1 MKRVLEDPYYYLA
14 NFETA
19 LEWVRARSADLLDAA
34 ELRFISEFP
43 TLPRASRALLARMV
57 MRKGTLFRSD
67 KLRYAEI
74 GCPEAAAAALLER
87 GWIDAAPLL
96 ALEQLFGLY
105 SKAEL
110 AQMSGLHGK
119 TEPAQTSGP
128 HDKAEPAQTF
138 SGPAASACRK
148 AEWLAALLPGRE
160 RPQALSA
167 WHPQAA
173 GRVYELL
180 IMPLCERV
188 RLMFFGNLRQ
198 DWTEFVLADLG
209 MYRYEKVD
217 FAPSAR
223 AFQRRA
229 DVDDYLFLHR
239 CGERLE
245 AGESAAALLPSIAPR
260 PYANEWVERRR
271 MRLLEHIGRQLERSG
286 ELHAALDAYR
296 RGGPGAC
303 RVRAIRVLERL
314 GRERAALRWLEA
326 AARRHA
332 DEAELQALRRI
343 GTRLRRRL
351 DRPSAPTRTAGSI
364 PLMKL
369 RLPPAPG
376 SVEEAARAHLEN
388 GGGQVYYVENTLIN
402 ALFGL
407 LCWDALY
414 AAIPG
419 AFFHP
424 FQSGPADLRSP
435 AFRKR
440 RQALFDACLA
450 HLDSGAYKRVIL
462 RNFREKA
469 GLQSQ
474 FVAWPVLDET
484 LLELA
489 LECIP
494 APHLLRW
501 FERLLADPAGNR
513 SGLPDLIQFWPAA
526 RSYRLVEVKGPGD
539 RVQDNQ
545 RRWLEDCIE
554 HGMPVAVCHV
564 QWEAAAP

>member
-19 LEWVRARSADLLDAA
+19 LAWVRTRSADLLDAA
-34 ELRFISEFP
+34 ESGFMSEFP
-43 TLPRASRALLARMV
+43 TLPRASRALLVRMI

-74 GCPEAAAAALLER
+74 GCPLAAAAALAER
-87 GWIDAAPLL
+87 GWVDANPLL
-96 ALEQLFGLY
+96 GLEQLFGLY
-105 SKAEL
+105 GKAEL
-110 AQMSGLHGK
+110 AQMFGK
-119 TEPAQTSGP
+119 
-128 HDKAEPAQTF
+128 
-138 SGPAASACRK
+138 PAATAGRK
-148 AEWLAALLPGRE
+148 AQMLAALLPGRE

-173 GRVYELL
+173 GPVYELR

-223 AFQRRA
+223 AFPRRN
-229 DVDDYLFLHR
+229 DVDDYLFLHH

-245 AGESAAALLPSIAPR
+245 AAEQAGGQADTLLLEIPPR

-271 MRLLEHIGRQLERSG
+271 VRLLEHLGRELERSG
-286 ELHAALDAYR
+286 QLPAALRAYR

-303 RVRAIRVLERL
+303 RVRAIRMLERL
-314 GRERAALRWLEA
+314 GRTRTALRWLEA
-326 AARRHA
+326 IARDGRA

-343 GTRLRRRL
+343 GPRLRRRL
-351 DRPSAPTRTAGSI
+351 GLPAAPVPKAAAI
-364 PLMKL
+364 PLLRL

-376 SVEEAARAHLEN
+376 SVEEAARARLERD
-388 GGGQVYYVENTLIN
+388 GGTVYYVENTLIN

-414 AAIPG
+414 AALPG

-435 AFRKR
+435 AFHKR

-450 HLDSGAYKRVIL
+450 HLDSDAYKRVIR
-462 RNFREKA
+462 RNFHAKT

-474 FVAWPVLDET
+474 FVAWQALDET

-494 APHLLRW
+494 AAHLRRW
-501 FERLLADPAGNR
+501 FERLLADPAANR
-513 SGLPDLIQFWPAA
+513 AGLPDLIQFWPDTGG
-526 RSYRLVEVKGPGD
+526 YRLVEVKGPGD

-545 RRWLEDCIE
+545 RRWLDDCIT

>member
-14 NFETA
+14 NFEMA

-34 ELRFISEFP
+34 ELDFMREFP

-74 GCPEAAAAALLER
+74 GCPIAAAAALVEH
-87 GWIDAAPLL
+87 GWVDAAPRLG
-96 ALEQLFGLY
+96 LEQLFGLY
-105 SKAEL
+105 GKTEL
-110 AQMSGLHGK
+110 AQMFGK
-119 TEPAQTSGP
+119 
-128 HDKAEPAQTF
+128 
-138 SGPAASACRK
+138 PAATCRK
-148 AEWLAALLPGRE
+148 AEFLAALLPGRE
-160 RPQALSA
+160 RPQALAA

-180 IMPLCERV
+180 VMPLCERI

-223 AFQRRA
+223 AFQLRS

-239 CGERLE
+239 CAERLE
-245 AGESAAALLPSIAPR
+245 AGEPAAALLPAIAPR

-271 MRLLEHIGRQLERSG
+271 VRLLEHIGRQLERSG

-303 RVRAIRVLERL
+303 RVRAVRVLERL

-326 AARRHA
+326 AMRRRA
-332 DEAELQALRRI
+332 DEAEMQALRRI
-343 GTRLRRRL
+343 GTRLQRRL
-351 DRPSAPTRTAGSI
+351 GRAAAPSRAAGATPPTI

-369 RLPPAPG
+369 RLAPAPG
-376 SVEEAARAHLEN
+376 SVEEAARAYLEN
-388 GGGQVYYVENTLIN
+388 DGGRVYYVENTLIN

-440 RQALFDACLA
+440 RQAQFDACLA
-450 HLDSGAYKRVIL
+450 HLDSGAYKRIIL
-462 RNFREKA
+462 RNFRDKT

-474 FVAWPVLDET
+474 FVAWQVLDET

-494 APHLLRW
+494 APHMRRW

-513 SGLPDLIQFWPAA
+513 SGLPDLIQFWPEA
-526 RSYRLVEVKGPGD
+526 RGYRLVEVKGPGD

-545 RRWLEDCIE
+545 RRWLEDCLA

-564 QWEAAAP
+564 QWEPAAP